1 MKTRSLLTLI
11 GSALLPVAQ
20 AQLIE
25 VDVAELKPTFGDTA
39 FGAPSSRGND
49 GIDGT
54 VNTGNWTHANYPTS
68 AVPYPGEAEV
78 APNPYWQVE
87 LGGNF
92 DLTRIQ
98 LVDRVDCCD
107 PHRLNGST
115 ITLFDGLGAVVGDLI
130 VVDGL
135 TVNNPAGTAVL
146 DFDNGGAGWA
156 GVATIRIDG
165 APTNQY
171 FQFSEFRAFS
181 MQPKPPNNAALGAPV
196 TSSDATWGGQG
207 PEMLTDGNLAT
218 QSHPLSD
225 FGTLGFTYS
234 IDLGQSY
241 NLEEII
247 LFNRTDGCCPE
258 RLSNYR
264 VSLHVDDGSGL
275 PGDVVW
281 TTDVRTDGSNSGSSG
296 RDQLTA
302 DLNADGTF
310 AGRHITIE
318 NLSDAAYNPQ
328 IAEVQALTLDE
339 LPEPLE
345 NFALGAVAGYF
356 NATGDP
362 VGSWASLPA
371 SNVTDGI
378 RTTVSHP
385 LDQVSNDFYLEIDLG
400 ETVTAGSVVV
410 AGRLDPCCQ
419 DRLEDA
425 RLELLDEGLNIVFT
439 QEMTG
444 QVTTAQTYE
453 IPGGVGARFVRII
466 NANGAG
472 YGPQV
477 AEVEVYGSSGP
488 VDLLA
493 EIVSVEP
500 ATGNVTLSFS
510 SSAGKTYAIFASSTL
525 KNGEWEE
532 VMDNVLSQGEVTT
545 VEVTDFTGVGL
556 PARFYRVGAE

>member
-1 MKTRSLLTLI
+1 M
-11 GSALLPVAQ
+11 LPVAQ

-25 VDVAELKPTFGDTA
+25 VNVAEFKPTFGDTA

-54 VNTGNWTHANYPTS
+54 SDTGNWTHANYPAS
-68 AVPYPGEAEV
+68 AVPYPGEIEV
-78 APNPYWQVE
+78 APNPYWQVD
-87 LGGNF
+87 LNGNF

-115 ITLFDGLGAVVGDLI
+115 ITLFNELGAVVGELI

-135 TVNNPAGTAVL
+135 TANNPAATAVL
-146 DFDNGGAGWA
+146 DFDNDGAGWA
-156 GVATIRIDG
+156 GVAKIRIDG
-165 APTNQY
+165 TQTNQY

-181 MQPKPPNNAALGAPV
+181 MQPTPPNNAALGAPV

-218 QSHPLSD
+218 QSHPLTE

-234 IDLGQSY
+234 IDLGQNY
-241 NLEEII
+241 NLEEIV
-247 LFNRTDGCCPE
+247 LFNRSDGCCPE

-264 VSLHVDDGSGL
+264 VSLHNDDGDGL

-281 TTDVRTDGSNSGSSG
+281 TTDVRTDGSNSGSNG
-296 RDQLTA
+296 RDSLTA
-302 DLNADGTF
+302 DLDADGTF
-310 AGRHITIE
+310 RGQHIIIE

-328 IAEVQALTLDE
+328 IAEVQALTFDE
-339 LPEPLE
+339 LPELPE
-345 NFALGAVAGYF
+345 NFALGAVAGFF
-356 NATGDP
+356 NAAGDP
-362 VGSWASLPA
+362 VASWGDLPV
-371 SNVTDGI
+371 SNVTDGF

-400 ETVTAGSVVV
+400 GMVAAGSVVV

-425 RLELLDEGLNIVFT
+425 RLELLDEGLNVVFT
-439 QEMTG
+439 REMTG
-444 QVTTAQTYE
+444 QVTAAQTYE
-453 IPGGVGARFVRII
+453 IPGGVSARYVRVI
-466 NANGAG
+466 NVNGAG

-488 VDLLA
+488 VELLT
-493 EIVSVEP
+493 EILSVAP
-500 ATGNVTLSFS
+500 STGNVTLSFKS
-510 SSAGKTYAIFASSTL
+510 SPGRTYAIYASSTL
-525 KNGEWEE
+525 LNDGWEE
-532 VMDNVLSQGEVTT
+532 VVDNVLSQGKVTT
-545 VEVTDFTGVGL
+545 IELTDFNGIGL
-556 PARFYRVGAE
+556 PTRYYRVGAE